1 MTTTNATYMKNL
13 ITALKKIQL
22 TEDDD
27 FLTTVNTTAQ
37 QIVSEKK
44 TKKTKDP
51 SKKRPPTAYNL
62 FVQEKMQDED
72 IKDLPHKERMKAISE
87 LWNEQKNSQ

>member
-1 MTTTNATYMKNL
+1 MKNL
-13 ITALKKIQL
+13 ITALKKIEL
-22 TEDDD
+22 SEDDD
-27 FLTTVNTTAQ
+27 FLTTVNTTVQ

-44 TKKTKDP
+44 VKKTKDP

-62 FVQEKMQDED
+62 FFQEKMQDDE
-72 IKDLPHKERMKAISE
+72 IKELPHKDRMKAISE